1 MKKVILSI
9 DGMTCSACSNGL
21 EKYLN
26 KQDGIKTASVN
37 LVMNN
42 ASIEYDSSKLSLED
56 LDKFVEKAGF
66 KSLGI
71 DTFEKEQRKNSNEK
85 YRLIAQSVFSILIL
99 YVSMSHMV
107 GLPVIPYLNMINYP
121 LKMLNLYWNI
131 GKTIIEIQKGDERAT
146 YGDAVLDK
154 LSQKLTNE
162 FGKGFSSRNLRTMRK
177 FYLMYP
183 IWKTVSAKLSW
194 SHYLELIKIDEEPK
208 RNFYLNECINSR
220 WSVRELERQI
230 GSLLYERL
238 VLSANKQK
246 VLELAEKGHELKTS
260 KDLVKDPFVLEFL
273 DIKENTEY
281 LESDLEKNILEHLK
295 EFLLELGKGF
305 MFVGSQVRLTLEE
318 DHFYPDLVFY
328 NRLLKCFVII
338 DLKIGKVTHQD
349 IGQMQMYVNYYD
361 REIKKDDENPTV
373 GILLST
379 LKNKTVVKYTLPEDN
394 KNIFSSQYKLHLPTE
409 KELIDAIEEE
419 KTNLRLNNDDNKI

>member
-1 MKKVILSI
+1 MDNKLIDNNYNIDSLFDNIKDMVINSRNRVY
-9 DGMTCSACSNGL
+9 SA
-21 EKYLN
+21 
-26 KQDGIKTASVN
+26 VN
-37 LVMNN
+37 T
-42 ASIEYDSSKLSLED
+42 E
-56 LDKFVEKAGF
+56 
-66 KSLGI
+66 
-71 DTFEKEQRKNSNEK
+71 
-85 YRLIAQSVFSILIL
+85 
-99 YVSMSHMV
+99 
-107 GLPVIPYLNMINYP
+107 
-121 LKMLNLYWNI
+121 MLNLYWNI
-131 GKTIIEIQKGDERAT
+131 GKVIMEIQQGDERAA

-220 WSVRELERQI
+220 WSVRELQRQRD
-230 GSLLYERL
+230 SLLYERL
-238 VLSANKQK
+238 TLSANKEK
-246 VLELAEKGHELKTS
+246 ILELAEKGQIFKTS

-273 DIKENTEY
+273 DIKENTDY
-281 LESDLEKNILEHLK
+281 LESDLEKNIIEHLK

-305 MFVGSQVRLTLEE
+305 SYVGNQVRLTLEE

-361 REIKKDDENPTV
+361 REIKQQDENSTV

-379 LKNKTVVKYTLPEDN
+379 NKNETIVKYTLPEDN
-394 KNIFSSQYKLHLPTE
+394 KTIFSSEYKLHLPTE

-419 KTNLRLNNDDNKI
+419 KTNLRLNNDDKNN

>member
-1 MKKVILSI
+1 
-9 DGMTCSACSNGL
+9 
-21 EKYLN
+21 
-26 KQDGIKTASVN
+26 
-37 LVMNN
+37 
-42 ASIEYDSSKLSLED
+42 
-56 LDKFVEKAGF
+56 
-66 KSLGI
+66 
-71 DTFEKEQRKNSNEK
+71 
-85 YRLIAQSVFSILIL
+85 
-99 YVSMSHMV
+99 
-107 GLPVIPYLNMINYP
+107 
-121 LKMLNLYWNI
+121 
-131 GKTIIEIQKGDERAT
+131 
-146 YGDAVLDK
+146 
-154 LSQKLTNE
+154 
-162 FGKGFSSRNLRTMRK
+162 MRK
-177 FYLMYP
+177 FYCLFQ
-183 IWKTVSAKLSW
+183 IRSTVLNELSW
-194 SHYLELIKIDEEPK
+194 SHYLELIKIEEDPK
-208 RNFYLNECINSR
+208 RKFYMKECINSR

-238 VLSANKQK
+238 ALSANKQK

-260 KDLVKDPFVLEFL
+260 KDLAKDPFVLEFL

-409 KELIDAIEEE
+409 EELIEAVEEE
-419 KTNLRLNNDDNKI
+419 KTNLRLSNDDI

>member
-1 MKKVILSI
+1 
-9 DGMTCSACSNGL
+9 
-21 EKYLN
+21 
-26 KQDGIKTASVN
+26 
-37 LVMNN
+37 
-42 ASIEYDSSKLSLED
+42 
-56 LDKFVEKAGF
+56 
-66 KSLGI
+66 
-71 DTFEKEQRKNSNEK
+71 
-85 YRLIAQSVFSILIL
+85 
-99 YVSMSHMV
+99 
-107 GLPVIPYLNMINYP
+107 
-121 LKMLNLYWNI
+121 MLNLYWNI
-131 GKTIIEIQKGDERAT
+131 GKVIMEIQQGDERAA

-177 FYLMYP
+177 FYIMYP

-419 KTNLRLNNDDNKI
+419 KTNLRLNNVDK